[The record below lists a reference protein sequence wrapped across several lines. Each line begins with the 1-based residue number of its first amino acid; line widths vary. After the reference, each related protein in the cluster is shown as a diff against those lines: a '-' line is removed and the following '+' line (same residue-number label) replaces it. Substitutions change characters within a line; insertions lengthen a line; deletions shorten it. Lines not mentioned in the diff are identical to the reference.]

1 MGIAPATTI
10 MGIARGTVTIMGI
23 APGAVTIAVGSNDE
37 LQCITFSEQP
47 YWHVKGRDGMA
58 TAAREAMGQIHM
70 ESMKQ
75 HCLAFSRWPQQTKQA
90 NQNHE

>member
-1 MGIAPATTI
+1 MGIV
-10 MGIARGTVTIMGI
+10 RGTVTIMGI

-47 YWHVKGRDGMA
+47 YRHLRAVAGRQLL
-58 TAAREAMGQIHM
+58 RVGQIRM

-75 HCLAFSRWPQQTKQA
+75 HWLALSRWPQQTKQT